1 MTTNAGALE
10 ALDRVLNR
18 GGDADD
24 VLRAAV
30 AIVARRFQWA
40 GILFREEGR
49 LVLGPQAGDADE
61 ARRTSVPVSFRGE
74 PVAEL
79 AVDGDVDEDA
89 RRFLDR
95 VAVLISAHCVV
106 GWDTGGVGWT
116 P

>member
-1 MTTNAGALE
+1 MTASAGALE

-24 VLRAAV
+24 VLRATV
-30 AIVARRFQWA
+30 EIVARRFQWS

-49 LVLGPQAGDADE
+49 LVLGPEAGEADE
-61 ARRTSVPVSFRGE
+61 SRRTSVPVAYRGD

-79 AVDGDVDEDA
+79 AVDGDVDEEG
-89 RRFLDR
+89 RRFLER

-106 GWDTGGVGWT
+106 GWDTGGERWT

>member
-1 MTTNAGALE
+1 MTTHAGALE

-30 AIVARRFQWA
+30 DIVARRFEWA

-49 LVLGPQAGDADE
+49 LVLGPQAGAADE
-61 ARRTSVPVSFRGE
+61 KRRTSVPVVFRGD

-79 AVDGDVDEDA
+79 AVDGDVDEEG

-95 VAVLISAHCVV
+95 VALLISAHCVV
-106 GWDTGGVGWT
+106 GWDTGGERWT